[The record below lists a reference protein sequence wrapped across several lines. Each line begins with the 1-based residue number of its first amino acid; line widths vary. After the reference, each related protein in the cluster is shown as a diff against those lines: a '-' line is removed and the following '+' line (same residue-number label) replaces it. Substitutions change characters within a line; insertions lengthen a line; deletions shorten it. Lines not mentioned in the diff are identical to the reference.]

1 MIFTVNIKAKWQLKG
16 KENYVWAEDKR
27 LYNLRTGRMIKK
39 TLKGL
44 TPGYWIGKTFIKLV
58 DLKSLVELIPKQ
70 SNLPF

>member
-44 TPGYWIGKTFIKLV
+44 TPGYWIGKDFI
-58 DLKSLVELIPKQ
+58 SLAEMKTRIELIPKRAK
-70 SNLPF
+70 SPF